1 MKVNKTNAMRE
12 LDKNNISYEI
22 LTYEHGKEAVDGD
35 TVAKMLN
42 EDPETVFKTLVTQ
55 ANTKEYL
62 VFMVPVDHELDL
74 KKAASLAKVK
84 KLDMIPVKEI
94 TKVTGYVRGGCC
106 PLAMKKRFRTFID
119 QTVLNKKYIYCS
131 GGKIG
136 LQIRLDPKNLIQ
148 LLSIVEGDISK

>member
-1 MKVNKTNAMRE
+1 MKKISTKVTKILDFNHIDYE
-12 LDKNNISYEI
+12 LFTYSEERLSGIEI
-22 LTYEHGKEAVDGD
+22 ATILK
-35 TVAKMLN
+35 
-42 EDPETVFKTLVTQ
+42 EDPKLVFKTLL
-55 ANTKEYL
+55 TKDNKNKFHIF
-62 VFMVPVDHELDL
+62 VIPVNKELDL
-74 KKAASLAKVK
+74 KKAASLANVK